1 MDIITRQKLNLLIQ
15 LAKADKHFAREEK
28 LLIKSIASKHGFP
41 ESELNKLF
49 TVPETIESLGALSTD
64 KKKEYLLDCMALIM
78 ADGKIEPREVTFAQN
93 IALKL
98 GFHKDVVNYLLD
110 NWDKADQ
117 FDLTP
122 WKV

>member
-1 MDIITRQKLNLLIQ
+1 MDIVTRQKLNLLIQ
-15 LAKADKHFAREEK
+15 LAKADKHFAHEEK
-28 LLIKSIASKHGFP
+28 LLIKGIASKHSFP

-49 TVPETIESLGALSTD
+49 AVPETIESLGALSPD
-64 KKKEYLLDCMALIM
+64 KKKEYLLDCIALIV
-78 ADGKIEPREVTFAQN
+78 ADGKIEPEEVTFAQN

-98 GFHKDVVNYLLD
+98 GFHKDVINYLLD

-117 FDLTP
+117 YDLRP